1 MDKHLARQVVEIGRA
16 LYEKGLV
23 AGAEG
28 NISVRLS
35 ADTILITPSGKHKGA
50 LAEEDLVVIDLS
62 GNVLAGRHRP
72 SSEAQ
77 LHLAIYRQREDVGAV
92 VHAHPPTAT
101 AFTVAGLSML
111 DPVLPEIVV
120 TLGGVPTVPFAVP
133 GTAALAD
140 AIRPYLD
147 DFDALLLENHGAV
160 TMGPDLESAHQ
171 KMESLE
177 MAARIRWMA
186 RMLGGER
193 QLTRD
198 EVAALLAARVYV
210 PATSGRHPGTKL
222 LKWLEDQKESCKPA
236 HSDRK

>member
-1 MDKHLARQVVEIGRA
+1 MDKRLARQVVEIGRA
-16 LYEKGLV
+16 LYDKGLV

-35 ADTILITPSGKHKGA
+35 ADTILITPSGKNKGA
-50 LAEEDLVVIDLS
+50 LTEDDLVVVDLS
-62 GNVLAGRHRP
+62 GNVLAGKHRV
-72 SSEAQ
+72 SSEYR
-77 LHLAIYRQREDVGAV
+77 LHAVIYRERDDVGAV

-101 AFTVAGLSML
+101 AFTVAGLSMM

-133 GTAALAD
+133 GTDALAE
-140 AIRPYLD
+140 AVRPYLA

-160 TMGPDLESAHQ
+160 TMGPDLERAHQ

-177 MAARIRWMA
+177 MAARIRWIA
-186 RMLGGER
+186 RTLGTER

-198 EVAALLAARVYV
+198 EVAALLAARAYA
-210 PATSGRHPGTKL
+210 PTTAGRHPGNKL
-222 LKWLEDQKESCKPA
+222 LKWLEDRKDGCKPVD
-236 HSDRK
+236 SDTK